1 MSLPANVSFFMQ
13 RIQGISTSHFK
24 INPQTGGNQTSGKLV
39 RFELP
44 TNSLVNMK
52 SLRCFFA
59 AVASGG
65 GAVSLPADVSSF
77 IERISVYMGGVLVG
91 NGHQGYNTLVHAK
104 KVLCGDKC
112 NTTLGHPEIV
122 RATSY
127 HNGASFSNTAP
138 ETYADNG
145 REHFCIDNWE
155 GLLGSLEPSIID
167 TGLFPQITI
176 ELTLAD
182 DTVCGTSLGR
192 VIGDDVGTAL
202 SPTIVANARG
212 TALTFDAHGTV
223 APGYI
228 LNEMTMQVEVLG
240 FSSNTLDAIVEARIA
255 QVGYLSLPFK
265 NYYSY
270 QSTHT
275 NTSRFNVNSASWDRL
290 WLVYRP
296 TDYTTK
302 SAPRVAEGYKK
313 KGCFISTVDTFTADG
328 SNKIDIGLPQY
339 DAGGTSFGDGE
350 KYISNY
356 FRFQELKTDP
366 TANAFFQLQV
376 NSANIPAYRMT
387 TPETL
392 AMSLNSVDVRS
403 KKAMSLKQYTT
414 DHFVQCYRFCLPE
427 SDFSRLASG
436 LDLRSVSAIGS
447 VTTDNIA
454 SCSLMMFAEVTSELR
469 VGASRAIEVIF

>member
-1 MSLPANVSFFMQ
+1 MSLPANVSYFMQ
-13 RIQGISTSHFK
+13 RLQGVSTSHFK
-24 INPQTGGNQTSGKLV
+24 INPQTSGNQTSGKLI

-44 TNSLVNMK
+44 TNSLVKM
-52 SLRCFFA
+52 SPRLFFG
-59 AVASGG
+59 AVATGTD
-65 GAVSLPADVSSF
+65 GAISLPADVSSF
-77 IERISVYMGGVLVG
+77 IERVSVYMGGVLVS

-104 KVLCGDKC
+104 KVLTGDKC
-112 NTTLGHPEIV
+112 NPTLGHPEIV
-122 RATSY
+122 RAKSY
-127 HNGASFSNTAP
+127 HNGATFGNTAP

-155 GLLGSLEPSIID
+155 GLLGSLEPNIID

-192 VIGDDVGTAL
+192 KIGDKIGTAKTATAGL
-202 SPTIVANARG
+202 TDGG

-240 FSSNTLDAIVEARIA
+240 MSSNVLDAIVEQRIA
-255 QVGYLSLPFK
+255 SVGYLSLPFK

-302 SAPRVAEGYKK
+302 AAPRVAEGYKI
-313 KGCFISTVDTFTADG
+313 KGGFLGATDGASTTT
-328 SNKIDIGLPQY
+328 IDAGLPQY
-339 DAGGTSFGDGE
+339 DAGGTSFADGE

-356 FRFQELKTDP
+356 FRFQEKKTDA

-387 TPETL
+387 TPEAL
-392 AMSLNSVDVRS
+392 SMSLNSVDVPS
-403 KKAMSLKQYTT
+403 KKHMSLKQYTT
-414 DHFVQCYRFCLPE
+414 DHFVQCYRFCLPD
-427 SDFSRLASG
+427 SDFSRMASG
-436 LDLRSVSAIGS
+436 LDTRSVSAQGS
-447 VTTDNIA
+447 LITDNIA
-454 SCSLMMFAEVTSELR
+454 ECSLVMFAECTSELR
-469 VGASRAIEVIF
+469 VGSSRAIEVIF